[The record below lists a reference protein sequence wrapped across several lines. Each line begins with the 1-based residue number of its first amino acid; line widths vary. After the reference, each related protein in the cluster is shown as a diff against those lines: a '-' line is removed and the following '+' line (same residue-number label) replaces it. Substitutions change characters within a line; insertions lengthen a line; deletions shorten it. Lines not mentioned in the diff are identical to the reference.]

1 MHRITPVLLTLLALL
16 AMPVRG
22 QQVIEEESDRDPF
35 ETYNRAVFAV
45 NDSLDTW
52 LMRPV
57 AQGYHFIMPDFA
69 ERGVSNFFANLYDAN
84 SVVNAVLQGRLNHA
98 ARGTGRFL
106 VNSTFGVAGFFDV
119 ATRMGLTPYPTD
131 FGHTLAIWGAPS
143 GPYLMVPLFG
153 PRTVRSGTGSIV
165 DVYAIPQTYI
175 DNVRLRNSLYGLELI
190 DARARLLEVDE
201 LTSGDRY
208 IFIRDAYLQQREVL
222 VNDGRVQDDFSDFGS
237 DEGWEEEF

>member
-1 MHRITPVLLTLLALL
+1 MNRLLPFLLTFVVLLA
-16 AMPVRG
+16 APARG
-22 QQVIEEESDRDPF
+22 QQVIEDDANKDPF
-35 ETYNRAVFAV
+35 EDYNRAVFAF
-45 NDSLDTW
+45 NDGLDTW
-52 LMRPV
+52 FMRPV
-57 AQGYHFIMPDFA
+57 AKSYRFIMPDFA
-69 ERGVSNFFANLYDAN
+69 ERGVTNFFANLYDAN
-84 SVVNAVLQGRLNHA
+84 SVVNAVLQGRLNNA

-131 FGHTLAIWGAPS
+131 FGHTLAVWGAPE

-153 PRTVRSGTGSIV
+153 PRTVRSGAGSIV

-190 DARARLLEVDE
+190 DARARLLDVDE

-222 VNDGRVQDDFSDFGS
+222 VNDGRIQDDFSNYGTED
-237 DEGWEEEF
+237 GWEEEF